1 MDKQLGPI
9 PLESDHYLLRLIA
22 KRKPKTMSVR
32 IDNAEVFK
40 AKFTEQGL
48 KTIFDLPVDVTKPR
62 WILTI
67 FLDDDP
73 TPVYSLNLGGATG

>member
-9 PLESDHYLLRLIA
+9 PLESDCYLLRLIA
-22 KRKPKTMSVR
+22 ERKPETMSVR

-40 AKFTEQGL
+40 AKFTDRGL
-48 KTIFDLPVDVTKPR
+48 EAIFDLPIDVTKPR